1 MHFFIATFI
10 ATFQRRVAPL
20 ALIAALGCDRP
31 GSRAPSTDS
40 GAAAADTVIAASVE
54 RAPRD
59 TAVPVQALPPA
70 DRAAAQPAGA
80 SADSSRPP
88 GARATSAAITP
99 PKARA
104 AARPGRNTAQSA
116 DSAVASTRREAPV
129 PDQSVSPL
137 AVPPPVVL
145 PPARRQVPFAPGEKL
160 TYDVRFGPLKVGTGT
175 MEVSAIDT
183 VRGRE
188 VYHTTFRIK
197 GGTLVYKV
205 NDRYESWFDT
215 QSLVSLR
222 YRQDIDEGSYE
233 RERIY
238 EIFPDRAVFSEN
250 GKTEQ
255 ASVTE
260 PLDDGSFIYFIR
272 SIPLEVGK
280 TYEFNRYFRPD
291 RNPVTI
297 RVLRRERVRVP
308 AGSFDAVVVRP
319 VIKAKGIF
327 SEGGRAELW
336 LADDSTRVMLQLQS
350 KLSFGS
356 LNLYLTRIRRP

>member
-1 MHFFIATFI
+1 MHFFI
-10 ATFQRRVAPL
+10 ATFQRRVGSL
-20 ALIAALGCDRP
+20 ALIVLTAAVGCDR
-31 GSRAPSTDS
+31 RAGGVPPTES
-40 GAAAADTVIAASVE
+40 AVAADDMVIAANGE
-54 RAPRD
+54 GQPRD
-59 TAVPVQALPPA
+59 TVVP
-70 DRAAAQPAGA
+70 AQPPPPSGKAATQPSPG
-80 SADSSRPP
+80 SAVSSRPP
-88 GARATSAAITP
+88 AAGGTPSAIKPPTARHT
-99 PKARA
+99 
-104 AARPGRNTAQSA
+104 ARPA
-116 DSAVASTRREAPV
+116 DSAAVSTRNEAPL
-129 PDQSVSPL
+129 PGQSASPA
-137 AVPPPVVL
+137 AVPPPAVAPSAV
-145 PPARRQVPFAPGEKL
+145 PSPARRQVPFAPGEKL

-175 MEVSAIDT
+175 MEVSAIET